1 MAKIK
6 STGTVDVELT
16 LAELELIRRALG
28 LVNSFGM
35 VDDER
40 PALALLAD
48 LSDLGV
54 TG

>member
-28 LVNSFGM
+28 LVRDFGDM
-35 VDDER
+35 ADWD
-40 PALALLAD
+40 PATALRAD
-48 LSDLGV
+48 LEV
-54 TG
+54 AW